1 MDEHC
6 ADTDSFSRAN
16 RAQDGVGEQI
26 SGDTPAL
33 PALIDC
39 KPAEQYDG
47 CRIRHV
53 ASDLAS
59 CDRVQCGTNGE
70 TVMSNDARTGAGDE
84 CP

>member
-1 MDEHC
+1 
-6 ADTDSFSRAN
+6 
-16 RAQDGVGEQI
+16 
-26 SGDTPAL
+26 L